1 MTTNNHAH
9 RRPHPLFIAHLRGTQ
24 AQMGAQH
31 GAMTRAAGGWQ
42 QVMDYYPRMPEILV
56 AGDSAVGRMAVR
68 PLVELGAAALEQVRP
83 KELRG
88 RSRAFVEALGMP
100 AGLSRH
106 YQCMDVFQN
115 LVNLAGRYRLGPFAN
130 RLLEQAP
137 AACSTLVT
145 WGAASDDGTLRHAR
159 NFDFPGVGIWER
171 LPAIAFCTPDKGLR
185 YGFVTVRGGDI
196 PAVSAFNEAGLVL
209 TTHTRFH
216 RDARWRGM
224 GIVDLGH
231 EIIRNATTLAEAE
244 AIIRRR
250 PIASSWGFCVS
261 SAKERRSVCFEVCG
275 PHVHVV
281 EPGAQEDF
289 LAVTNHYVH
298 PEMQKG
304 QVVVSPAFMRN
315 TVGRYDCLRSL
326 AAKGAM
332 GTAQM
337 QAALGAYMDVDNGV
351 ERAAGGVVAQ
361 VLSVHS
367 VVIEPENQRLCM
379 SLGPV
384 PTGNGPWATIDW
396 DWRDEPGFTIERFD
410 DQLDKMPTYHSP
422 RYGQGEA
429 AEAMAFFVEAA
440 AISGRAGDPDAADAA
455 LNKAVALDPTEA
467 TYRLM
472 AGGSRLRANDPHG
485 ALEHFYKGLEH
496 EKGPFY
502 RGQLLLWATR
512 AANAAADEVVAS
524 NLRRELM
531 ALDHPLLA
539 EHKHQASREARAP
552 LSASALTR
560 TRLNYHLGDLNL

>member
-9 RRPHPLFIAHLRGTQ
+9 RRPYPLFIAHLRGTQ
-24 AQMGAQH
+24 REMGAQH
-31 GAMTRAAGGWQ
+31 GSMTRAAGGWQ
-42 QVMDYYPRMPEILV
+42 AVMDYYPRMPEILV

-68 PLVELGAAALEQVRP
+68 PLVELGAAALEQARP
-83 KELRG
+83 RELRQ
-88 RSRAFVEALGMP
+88 RSRAYMEGLGMS

-115 LVNLAGRYRLGPFAN
+115 MVNLAGRYRLGPFAQ
-130 RLLEQAP
+130 RLMEQAP
-137 AACSTLVT
+137 PACSTLVT

-171 LPAIAFCTPDKGLR
+171 LPAIVYCTPDQGLR

-196 PAVSAFNEAGLVL
+196 PTVSAFNEAGLVL

-216 RDARWRGM
+216 RDAHWRGM

-231 EIIRNATTLAEAE
+231 EIIRSARTLAEAE

-250 PIASSWGFCVS
+250 PVASSWGFCVS
-261 SAKERRSVCFEVCG
+261 SASERRSVCFEVCG
-275 PHVHVV
+275 GHVHVV
-281 EPGAQEDF
+281 EPGAEEEY
-289 LAVTNHYVH
+289 LAATNHYIH

-304 QVVVSPAFMRN
+304 QVVISPAFMRN
-315 TVGRYDCLRSL
+315 TIGRYQALRSL
-326 AAKGAM
+326 ASRGGLSVADLQG
-332 GTAQM
+332 G
-337 QAALGAYMDVDNGV
+337 LGSYMDVANGV

-367 VVIEPENQRLCM
+367 VVIEPERERLCL

-384 PTGNGPWATIDW
+384 PTGCGPWVTIDW
-396 DWRDEPGFTIERFD
+396 DWRDEPGFAIKRFD
-410 DQLDKMPTYHSP
+410 EQLEALPTHHSP
-422 RYGQGEA
+422 RYGHGDA
-429 AEAMAFFVEAA
+429 AEAMASFVEAA
-440 AISGRAGDPDAADAA
+440 AISGRAGDPARAQEA
-455 LNKAVALDPTEA
+455 LDRAVALDPTEA

-472 AGGSRLRANDPHG
+472 AGGARLRANDPHG

-496 EKGPFY
+496 EAGPFY
-502 RGQLLLWATR
+502 RGQFLLWAMR
-512 AANAAADEVVAS
+512 AANAAADEVVAG

-531 ALDHPLLA
+531 ALEHPLLA
-539 EHKHQASREARAP
+539 EHKHQAQREVQSP

-560 TRLNYHLGDLNL
+560 VRLNYHLGDLAL